1 MTPPNRIFSPT
12 DKGDKT
18 MSNHAKPTNEESF
31 ERDVLQSDR
40 PVLVDFHAEWCG
52 PCHVIGP
59 IIEEIAQDYAGR
71 VNVRKVDVDENQ
83 GLAEQYG
90 VRGIPTLLLFND
102 GQVHETVV
110 GLQSKT
116 QLAIILDRV
125 A

>member
-1 MTPPNRIFSPT
+1 
-12 DKGDKT
+12 

>member
-1 MTPPNRIFSPT
+1 
-12 DKGDKT
+12 

-52 PCHVIGP
+52 PCHVISP

-102 GQVHETVV
+102 GQVQETVV

>member
-1 MTPPNRIFSPT
+1 
-12 DKGDKT
+12 

-116 QLAIILDRV
+116 QLAIILDRL

>member
-1 MTPPNRIFSPT
+1 
-12 DKGDKT
+12 

-110 GLQSKT
+110 GLQSKA
-116 QLAIILDRV
+116 QLAIILDRL

>member
-1 MTPPNRIFSPT
+1 
-12 DKGDKT
+12 
-18 MSNHAKPTNEESF
+18 MSTHTKPVNEHSF
-31 ERDVLQSDR
+31 EQEVLRSDR
-40 PVLVDFHAEWCG
+40 PVLVDFYADWCG
-52 PCHVIGP
+52 PCHTIKP
-59 IIEEIAQDYAGR
+59 IVEELAQDYAGR

-90 VRGIPTLLLFND
+90 VRGIPALLLFKD
-102 GQVHETVV
+102 GHVQETVV

>member
-1 MTPPNRIFSPT
+1 MKPPNRIFSPA
-12 DKGDKT
+12 DKGDKY

-52 PCHVIGP
+52 PCHVISP

-102 GQVHETVV
+102 GQVQETVV